1 MTLPASGPISMSDI
15 NAEFGLGNDMA
26 SYRGVK
32 WYRDDNTRGFFD
44 GAGGNNAPTDFSEFY
59 AKRKT
64 ITVTPVSGQGLGN
77 GTYTV
82 PFYNVITVYV
92 TGGQGG
98 QAGFWGNNF
107 CYGGPTPSG
116 NGGNGGTSSF
126 GGYLSSAGG
135 AGGSGNGSGGAGGA
149 TNVIVFN
156 AETNTVTINGVVQNY
171 APPTKDTGIGCTVG
185 GGGGGGSGGVNY
197 QLIQTGNTGFPNYS
211 PTFSCLPVSNAANGA
226 AGAAG
231 SITLYVS

>member
-1 MTLPASGPISMSDI
+1 MTIQTSGPISMSDI
-15 NAEFGLGNDMA
+15 NAEFGLGNDLA

-32 WYRDDNTRGFFD
+32 WFRDDNTRGFFD

-59 AKRKT
+59 GKRKT
-64 ITVTPVSGQGLGN
+64 IPVTPVSGQGLGN

-82 PFYNVITVYV
+82 PFYNVMTVYV

-98 QAGFWGNNF
+98 QSGAWGLDGCNGNAATASGR
-107 CYGGPTPSG
+107 GGT
-116 NGGNGGTSSF
+116 GGTSSF

-135 AGGSGNGSGGAGGA
+135 AGGFGNGVRGAGGA
-149 TNVIVFN
+149 TNSIVFN
-156 AETNTVTINGVVQNY
+156 AEANTVHINGVLQGY
-171 APPTKDTGIGCTVG
+171 APPTRGTGIGCTIG
-185 GGGGGGSGGVNY
+185 GGGGGGSGGPNFVLT
-197 QLIQTGNTGFPNYS
+197 QFGCSGFGFAGS
-211 PTFSCLPVSNAANGA
+211 GA